1 MSAGEDRVTQRLR
14 HLALAT
20 SGLAAA
26 IALWP
31 RTAASDRT
39 PAAGADAR
47 LGAAQTAPAIAR
59 PPAARPQ
66 LAPAAKEPVAAERT
80 TARAEPV
87 AAERTTEQ
95 AEPPAAAMVAAQ
107 PVAAPP
113 SAGPVAPARRPAPN
127 PSPRESPSRGP
138 ARPSRAPLSGAPDAG
153 AGSALAPAAPD
164 PAAGL
169 ARALASRGL
178 SLSEVSAMAD
188 VQAELERFQR
198 QPSPERLPELLAA
211 VDAAEI
217 PTALLRQKL
226 DRLGEK
232 LRRAAPRLSPRD
244 LELAERA
251 YLDLETSAQSNPS
264 RGERHALLTAAAR
277 LSARLD

>member
-39 PAAGADAR
+39 TAAGADAR

-80 TARAEPV
+80 TGRAEPV

-138 ARPSRAPLSGAPDAG
+138 ARPSRAPLSGALDAG
-153 AGSALAPAAPD
+153 AGPTATPD
-164 PAAGL
+164 PAAAL
-169 ARALASRGL
+169 VRALASRGL